1 MARLSTLR
9 YLLALARLNIGAGL
23 ARPWLALTAAAMML
37 GNNLIMSVVWLVY
50 FSDFSNLRGWRFE
63 DLALLMGIVAWA
75 FGLTVFLLAGV
86 RDLAQTI
93 VDGGLDPHLGKPR
106 HPLPGLLMSRSSPS
120 GLGDMASAFVFWLWL
135 AGRGLGELPLLLL
148 VATAAAIVVAA
159 TVTAMQC
166 LVFWVP
172 GAVAL
177 SEELFNTFMMV
188 AFYPQHPFG
197 FTVRLMLFTVFPTA
211 FVGLLPV
218 LAIRDPD
225 PMKVLALLAAAAVY
239 AGIALL
245 IFERGLRRYASG
257 NRMVELR

>member
-1 MARLSTLR
+1 
-9 YLLALARLNIGAGL
+9 
-23 ARPWLALTAAAMML
+23 
-37 GNNLIMSVVWLVY
+37 
-50 FSDFSNLRGWRFE
+50 
-63 DLALLMGIVAWA
+63 
-75 FGLTVFLLAGV
+75 
-86 RDLAQTI
+86 
-93 VDGGLDPHLGKPR
+93 
-106 HPLPGLLMSRSSPS
+106 
-120 GLGDMASAFVFWLWL
+120 
-135 AGRGLGELPLLLL
+135 
-148 VATAAAIVVAA
+148 
-159 TVTAMQC
+159 MQC

>member
-135 AGRGLGELPLLLL
+135 AGRGLGELPLL
-148 VATAAAIVVAA
+148 
-159 TVTAMQC
+159 
-166 LVFWVP
+166 P
-172 GAVAL
+172 
-177 SEELFNTFMMV
+177 SSR
-188 AFYPQHPFG
+188 P
-197 FTVRLMLFTVFPTA
+197 
-211 FVGLLPV
+211 LPPSS
-218 LAIRDPD
+218 LPRQ
-225 PMKVLALLAAAAVY
+225 
-239 AGIALL
+239 
-245 IFERGLRRYASG
+245 
-257 NRMVELR
+257 